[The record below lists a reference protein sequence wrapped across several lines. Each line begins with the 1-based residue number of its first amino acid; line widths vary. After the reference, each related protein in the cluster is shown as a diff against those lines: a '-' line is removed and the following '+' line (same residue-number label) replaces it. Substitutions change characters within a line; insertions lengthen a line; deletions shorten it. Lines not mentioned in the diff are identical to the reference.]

1 MVAIDTD
8 SRELCTYGMFHLTK
22 WEAHDQCK
30 ARRSSQ
36 TTDSWESPV
45 GILASY
51 CFRQMP
57 SNISS
62 SNQEGYILPGLLP
75 LLPFK
80 LHPVFIVK
88 YGASSALVH
97 LPVRIPLPFT
107 EKKISQLKLLRESKT
122 YDLTHAS
129 YNSWMLVAMRK
140 GSLQWADLKLFSN
153 PFITQDILI
162 VLRCHCL

>member
-1 MVAIDTD
+1 
-8 SRELCTYGMFHLTK
+8 MFHLTK

-80 LHPVFIVK
+80 FHSVFIVK
-88 YGASSALVH
+88 MEPPLHLSTFLLGSHCHSQKKKNITAKIASRIKNVWFDSCILQLMNACGYEKRILTVSWFKTFLKSIYYKRYFNCFEMSMFVSINTVH
-97 LPVRIPLPFT
+97 S
-107 EKKISQLKLLRESKT
+107 KIYSS
-122 YDLTHAS
+122 
-129 YNSWMLVAMRK
+129 
-140 GSLQWADLKLFSN
+140 
-153 PFITQDILI
+153 I
-162 VLRCHCL
+162 